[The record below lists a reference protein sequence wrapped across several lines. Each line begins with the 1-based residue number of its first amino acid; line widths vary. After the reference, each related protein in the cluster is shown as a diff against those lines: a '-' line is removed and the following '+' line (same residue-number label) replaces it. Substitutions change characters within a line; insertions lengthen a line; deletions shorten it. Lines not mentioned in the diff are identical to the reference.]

1 MGDRSLDELLASA
14 NETIAAQSREL
25 ERLQADAALVERFRE
40 ALRVAATGAAVGSP
54 VSHTR
59 LLEMVVE
66 TAVHIISANAGALL
80 LLDEESDELVF
91 AVAVGG
97 KSEEVKSFRVPLG
110 HGVAGLV
117 AASGQ
122 PMAIAGT
129 DSVETAQEIA
139 EGIGYQPRSVLCVPL
154 FYGGEVVGVL
164 ELLDKLDA
172 EAFYPDDIG
181 ALSLFANQAAVA
193 IAQSKAHQGALGIL
207 RSALVGLGED
217 AGELREVVREVA
229 TDIEGDEAH
238 RQEIE
243 LARLVHEVASRGP
256 EERAACKAI
265 LRALAA
271 YVSSPAG
278 TRTGNVG

>member
-1 MGDRSLDELLASA
+1 MGDRSLDEQLASA
-14 NETIAAQSREL
+14 NETIAAQGREL
-25 ERLQADAALVERFRE
+25 ERLQSDAAQVERFRE
-40 ALRVAATGAAVGSP
+40 ALGVAATGAAIGSP

-91 AVAVGG
+91 EVAVGG
-97 KSEEVKSFRVPLG
+97 KSEDVKSFRVPLG

-122 PMAIAGT
+122 PMSIAGA
-129 DSVETAQEIA
+129 DWVETAQEIA
-139 EGIGYQPRSVLCVPL
+139 EGVGYQPRSVLCVPL

-172 EAFYPDDIG
+172 EAFDPDDIG

-207 RSALVGLGED
+207 RSALVGLG
-217 AGELREVVREVA
+217 AGELSAEVREFA
-229 TDIEGDEAH
+229 TEMEGDEAH
-238 RQEIE
+238 GQEIE

-256 EERAACKAI
+256 EERAMCRAI
-265 LRALAA
+265 LRAVAA
-271 YVSSPAG
+271 YVGSPAG
-278 TRTGNVG
+278 ARTGDVG